1 MGEEN
6 KISRRGIIAKEII
19 SNFNNNSFLRSN
31 LIEEDRTKSDI
42 DKKFNYPEHF
52 EVERIDLENF
62 SMEML
67 TWKNSDNDK
76 VVLQLHGGGYVTAL
90 RNSYRTMAGLYSEVG
105 KGLSVLTI
113 DYRIAPEHPFPAAL
127 DDALCAY
134 NWLIEKGYT
143 EDRIILG
150 GDSAGGG
157 LAMAMCHYFKDNGM
171 AMPLG
176 IVAMSPW
183 TDLTASGPSYVENK
197 SIDPIFGH
205 QNDIFD
211 NDSPYV
217 ADDSPT
223 NPYIS
228 PLFGDF
234 TGFPP
239 MLIQVGTSEM
249 LLSDSESVVEKAKEA
264 GVKVKFTKY
273 EGMFH
278 VFQMAATI
286 LPESKKAWAEVGKF
300 FEVLKQE

>member
-1 MGEEN
+1 MSEN
-6 KISRRGIIAKEII
+6 NKVSRRGAIAKELI
-19 SNFNNNSFLRSN
+19 SGFNSNAFFRNNF
-31 LIEEDRTKSDI
+31 IEEDRSKSDI

-52 EVERIDLENF
+52 QVERIDLDDF
-62 SMEML
+62 SMELL
-67 TWKNSDNDK
+67 TWKDSKNDK

-105 KGLSVLTI
+105 KGVSVLTI

-134 NWLIEKGYT
+134 RWLLDKGYT
-143 EDRIILG
+143 EDKIILG

-157 LAMAMCHYFKDNGM
+157 LAMAMCHYFKDNSM
-171 AMPLG
+171 KMPLG

-183 TDLTASGPSYVENK
+183 TDLTSSGSSYKDNK
-197 SIDPIFGH
+197 EKDPIFGH
-205 QNDIFD
+205 RNDIFE

-217 ADDSPT
+217 ADESPS

-234 TGFPP
+234 EGFPP
-239 MLIQVGTSEM
+239 MLIQVGTEEM
-249 LLSDSESVVEKAKEA
+249 LLSDSLSVATKAKEA
-264 GVKVKFTKY
+264 GVKVKLTIY

-278 VFQMAATI
+278 VFQLTATI
-286 LPESKKAWAEVGKF
+286 LPESKKAWSEVGKF
-300 FEVLKQE
+300 FEVLN

>member
-1 MGEEN
+1 MSEN
-6 KISRRGIIAKEII
+6 NKVSRRGAIAKELI
-19 SNFNNNSFLRSN
+19 SGFNSNAFFRNNF
-31 LIEEDRTKSDI
+31 IEEDRSKSDI

-52 EVERIDLENF
+52 QVERIDLDDF
-62 SMEML
+62 SMELL
-67 TWKNSDNDK
+67 TWKDSKNDK

-105 KGLSVLTI
+105 KGVSVLTI

-134 NWLIEKGYT
+134 RWLLDKGYT
-143 EDRIILG
+143 EDKIILG

-157 LAMAMCHYFKDNGM
+157 LAMAMCHYFKDNSM
-171 AMPLG
+171 KMPLG

-183 TDLTASGPSYVENK
+183 TDLTSSGSSYKDNK
-197 SIDPIFGH
+197 EKDPIFGH
-205 QNDIFD
+205 RNDIFE

-217 ADDSPT
+217 ADESPS

-234 TGFPP
+234 EGFPP
-239 MLIQVGTSEM
+239 MLIQVGTEEM
-249 LLSDSESVVEKAKEA
+249 LLSDSLSVAAKAKEA
-264 GVKVKFTKY
+264 GVKVKLTIY

-278 VFQMAATI
+278 VFQLAATI
-286 LPESKKAWAEVGKF
+286 LPESKKAWSEVGKF
-300 FEVLKQE
+300 FEVLN

>member
-1 MGEEN
+1 MSEN
-6 KISRRGIIAKEII
+6 NKVSRRGAIAKELI
-19 SNFNNNSFLRSN
+19 SGFNNNAFFRN
-31 LIEEDRTKSDI
+31 NFIEEDRSKSDI

-52 EVERIDLENF
+52 QVERIDLDNF
-62 SMEML
+62 SMELL
-67 TWKNSDNDK
+67 TWKDSKNDK

-105 KGLSVLTI
+105 KGVSVLTI

-134 NWLIEKGYT
+134 RWLLDKGYT
-143 EDRIILG
+143 EDKIILG

-157 LAMAMCHYFKDNGM
+157 LAMAMCHYFKDNSM
-171 AMPLG
+171 KMPLG

-183 TDLTASGPSYVENK
+183 TDLTSSGSSYKDNK
-197 SIDPIFGH
+197 DKDPIFGH
-205 QNDIFD
+205 RNDIFE

-217 ADDSPT
+217 ADESPS

-234 TGFPP
+234 EGFPP
-239 MLIQVGTSEM
+239 MLIQVGTEEM
-249 LLSDSESVVEKAKEA
+249 LLSDSLSVAAKAKEA
-264 GVKVKFTKY
+264 GVKVKLTIY

-278 VFQMAATI
+278 VFQLAATI
-286 LPESKKAWAEVGKF
+286 LPESKKAWSEVGKF
-300 FEVLKQE
+300 FEVLN

>member
-249 LLSDSESVVEKAKEA
+249 LLSDSESVAAKAKEA

-286 LPESKKAWAEVGKF
+286 LPESKKAWAEVGRF

>member
-1 MGEEN
+1 MSEEN

-62 SMEML
+62 SMELL

-171 AMPLG
+171 TMPLG

-249 LLSDSESVVEKAKEA
+249 LLSDSESVAAKAKEA

-286 LPESKKAWAEVGKF
+286 LPESKKAWAEVGRF

>member
-1 MGEEN
+1 MSEN
-6 KISRRGIIAKEII
+6 NKVSRRGAIAKELI
-19 SNFNNNSFLRSN
+19 SGFNNNAFFRN
-31 LIEEDRTKSDI
+31 NFIEEDRSKSDI

-52 EVERIDLENF
+52 QVERIDLDDF
-62 SMEML
+62 SMELL
-67 TWKNSDNDK
+67 TWKDSKNDK

-105 KGLSVLTI
+105 KGVSVLTI

-134 NWLIEKGYT
+134 RWLLDKGYT
-143 EDRIILG
+143 EDKIILG

-157 LAMAMCHYFKDNGM
+157 LAMAMCHYFKDNSM
-171 AMPLG
+171 KMPLG

-183 TDLTASGPSYVENK
+183 TDLTSSGSSYKDNK
-197 SIDPIFGH
+197 DKDPIFGH
-205 QNDIFD
+205 RNDIFE

-217 ADDSPT
+217 ADESPS

-234 TGFPP
+234 EGFPP
-239 MLIQVGTSEM
+239 MLIQVGTEEM
-249 LLSDSESVVEKAKEA
+249 LLSDSLSVAAKAKEA
-264 GVKVKFTKY
+264 GVKVKLTIY

-278 VFQMAATI
+278 VFQLAATI
-286 LPESKKAWAEVGKF
+286 LPESKKAWSEVGKF
-300 FEVLKQE
+300 FEVLN

>member
-1 MGEEN
+1 MSEN
-6 KISRRGIIAKEII
+6 NKVSRRGAIAKELI
-19 SNFNNNSFLRSN
+19 SGFNSNAFFRNNF
-31 LIEEDRTKSDI
+31 IEEDRSKSDI

-52 EVERIDLENF
+52 QVERIDLDDF
-62 SMEML
+62 SMELL
-67 TWKNSDNDK
+67 TWKDSKNDK

-105 KGLSVLTI
+105 KGVSVLTI

-134 NWLIEKGYT
+134 RWLLDNGYT
-143 EDRIILG
+143 EDKIILG

-157 LAMAMCHYFKDNGM
+157 LAMAMCHYFKDNSM
-171 AMPLG
+171 KMPLG

-183 TDLTASGPSYVENK
+183 TDLTSSGSSYKDNK
-197 SIDPIFGH
+197 EKDPIFGH
-205 QNDIFD
+205 RNDIFE

-217 ADDSPT
+217 ADESPS

-234 TGFPP
+234 EGFPP
-239 MLIQVGTSEM
+239 MLIQVGTEEM
-249 LLSDSESVVEKAKEA
+249 LLSDSLSVAAKAKEA
-264 GVKVKFTKY
+264 GVKVKLTIY

-278 VFQMAATI
+278 VFQLAATI
-286 LPESKKAWAEVGKF
+286 LPESKKAWSEVGKF
-300 FEVLKQE
+300 FEVLN

>member
-1 MGEEN
+1 MNDEN
-6 KISRRGIIAKEII
+6 KISRIGVIAKEFI
-19 SNFNNNSFLRSN
+19 SGFNNNSFLRAN
-31 LIEEDRTKSDI
+31 FIEEDRSKSDI
-42 DKKFNYPEHF
+42 NKKFNYPDHF
-52 EVERIDLENF
+52 QVERIDLENF
-62 SMEML
+62 SMEYL
-67 TWKNSDNDK
+67 TWKDSESDK

-90 RNSYRTMAGLYSEVG
+90 RNSYRTMAGLYSEVS
-105 KGLSVLTI
+105 KGASVLTI

-134 NWLIEKGYT
+134 NWLLDKGYT
-143 EDRIILG
+143 EERIVLG

-171 AMPLG
+171 KMPLG

-183 TDLTASGPSYVENK
+183 TDLTASGPSYVENRE
-197 SIDPIFGH
+197 IDPIFGH

-239 MLIQVGTSEM
+239 MLIQVGTDEM
-249 LLSDSESVVEKAKEA
+249 LFSDSEAVAKKAKEA
-264 GVKVKFTKY
+264 GVKVKFTIY

-278 VFQMAATI
+278 VFQMTAKI
-286 LPESKKAWAEVGKF
+286 LPESRKAWVEIGKF
-300 FEVLKQE
+300 FEVLERE

>member
-1 MGEEN
+1 MSEN
-6 KISRRGIIAKEII
+6 NKVSRRGAIAKELI
-19 SNFNNNSFLRSN
+19 SGFNSNAFFRNNF
-31 LIEEDRTKSDI
+31 IEEDRSKSDI

-52 EVERIDLENF
+52 QVERIDLDDF
-62 SMEML
+62 SMELL
-67 TWKNSDNDK
+67 TWKDSKNDK

-105 KGLSVLTI
+105 KGVSVLTI

-134 NWLIEKGYT
+134 RWLLDKGYT
-143 EDRIILG
+143 EDKIILG

-157 LAMAMCHYFKDNGM
+157 LAMAMCHYFKDNSM
-171 AMPLG
+171 KMPLG

-183 TDLTASGPSYVENK
+183 TDLTSSGSSYKDNK
-197 SIDPIFGH
+197 EKDPIFGH
-205 QNDIFD
+205 RNDIFE

-217 ADDSPT
+217 ADESPS

-234 TGFPP
+234 EGFPP
-239 MLIQVGTSEM
+239 MLIQVGTEEM
-249 LLSDSESVVEKAKEA
+249 LLSDSLSVADKAKEA
-264 GVKVKFTKY
+264 GVKVKLTIY

-278 VFQMAATI
+278 VFQLAATI
-286 LPESKKAWAEVGKF
+286 LPESKKAWSEVGKF
-300 FEVLKQE
+300 FEVLN

>member
-1 MGEEN
+1 MSEEN

-19 SNFNNNSFLRSN
+19 SSFNNNSFLRSN

-62 SMEML
+62 SMELL

-249 LLSDSESVVEKAKEA
+249 LLSDSESVAAKAKEA

-300 FEVLKQE
+300 LEVLKQE